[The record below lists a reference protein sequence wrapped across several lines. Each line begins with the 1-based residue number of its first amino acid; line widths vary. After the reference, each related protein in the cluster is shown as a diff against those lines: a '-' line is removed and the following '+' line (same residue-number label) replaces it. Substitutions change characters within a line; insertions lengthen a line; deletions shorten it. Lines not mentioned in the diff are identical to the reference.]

1 MKKVE
6 FLIVLDTE
14 FISLKRG
21 GQPFQ
26 ISMSAFHM
34 SNEGTL
40 IKISDFNV
48 YITLRKGVYLN
59 KYVKAYTGVTEE
71 KLHDEGIYPFMATNQ
86 LLDYILNFDLKKTV
100 LVGWDPSNDIRMM
113 NLLVNHD
120 DEIFD
125 FNKATW
131 LNLASS
137 YSRLNGIPRG
147 ISRSLTEACNNYGMV
162 DYDAH
167 DAVEDC
173 KATVELLRRM
183 IEKHGT
189 QEVIYKTI
197 EEDSKPKVKKTKYK
211 KVRE

>member
-1 MKKVE
+1 MNKVE

-26 ISMSAFHM
+26 ISMSAFHLN
-34 SNEGTL
+34 SEGAL

-86 LLDYILNFDLKKTV
+86 LLDYVLNFDLKRTV

-125 FNKATW
+125 FKKVTW
-131 LNLASS
+131 LNLAAS

-147 ISRSLTEACNNYGMV
+147 ISKSLTEACNNYGMT

-167 DAVEDC
+167 DAIEDC

-189 QEVIYKTI
+189 EEVIYQTLK
-197 EEDSKPKVKKTKYK
+197 EEAKPKSKVRYK

>member
-1 MKKVE
+1 MKKAE

-14 FISLKRG
+14 FVSMKKG

-26 ISMSAFHM
+26 ISMSAFHL
-34 SNEGTL
+34 NNDTL

-86 LLDYILNFDLKKTV
+86 LLDYVLNFDLKTTV

-113 NLLVNHD
+113 NLLVNHE

-125 FNKATW
+125 FKKATW
-131 LNLASS
+131 LNLAAS

-183 IEKHGT
+183 IEKHGVE
-189 QEVIYKTI
+189 EVIYKTI
-197 EEDSKPKVKKTKYK
+197 NEEPKPKTKTKFK